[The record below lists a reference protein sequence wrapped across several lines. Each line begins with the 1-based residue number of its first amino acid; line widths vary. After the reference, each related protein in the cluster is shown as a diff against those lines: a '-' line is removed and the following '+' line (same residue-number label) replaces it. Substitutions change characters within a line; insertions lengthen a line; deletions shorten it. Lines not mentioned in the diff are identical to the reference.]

1 MKLTLCTPCM
11 NRSHHLKRTLAPNLE
26 NLIPFGSVVE
36 WVIVNYNSRDGMD
49 ELLKDYVSLTVSG
62 NLTYYRTTDFP
73 YFHHSHAKNL
83 SHILASGDYVMSLDA
98 DNFIDI
104 DGISK
109 ILLRFYQ
116 SPDALIQ
123 GLGGLIGLR
132 KSHFL
137 SIGGYD
143 EDFHG
148 WGHEDNDLVM
158 RAKQLGLTY
167 FQSDWLSRRIEHSD
181 EERVENLDP
190 AFLEEFE
197 AKDPTGIRIEMNER
211 NGLISM
217 AKCEDGKVCADGK
230 VRANENRIIG
240 RASVTKN
247 FSEETFE
254 VGWMTGSEK

>member
-1 MKLTLCTPCM
+1 MMKLSFCTTCM

-26 NLIPFGSVVE
+26 NMIPFGSVVE
-36 WVIVNYNSRDGMD
+36 WVIVNYNSQDDLD
-49 ELLKDYVSLTVSG
+49 EFLKAYVSLTASG
-62 NLTYYRTTDFP
+62 RLTYYRTTAFP

-83 SHILASGDYVMSLDA
+83 SHILSGGDYVMNLDA
-98 DNFIDI
+98 DNFMDI

-109 ILLRFYQ
+109 ILRRFYQ
-116 SPDALIQ
+116 APDALIQ

-158 RAKQLGLTY
+158 RGKQSGLTY

-181 EERVENLDP
+181 EERVKNLDP
-190 AFLEEFE
+190 AFLKEFE
-197 AKDPTGIRIEMNER
+197 AEDPTGIKFEMNDR
-211 NGLISM
+211 NGLMCM
-217 AKCEDGKVCADGK
+217 AKCAEGKVI
-230 VRANENRIIG
+230 ANENRMIG

-254 VGWMTGSEK
+254 VGWMVGSSK